1 MQKSQVFGKIAIT
14 IRKKNLDILK
24 HEASTLLLRDISIMD
39 SFRNVHC
46 KRVTENFQDMSKVE

>member
-1 MQKSQVFGKIAIT
+1 MQTYSQVFGKITIT

-39 SFRNVHC
+39 PF
-46 KRVTENFQDMSKVE
+46 